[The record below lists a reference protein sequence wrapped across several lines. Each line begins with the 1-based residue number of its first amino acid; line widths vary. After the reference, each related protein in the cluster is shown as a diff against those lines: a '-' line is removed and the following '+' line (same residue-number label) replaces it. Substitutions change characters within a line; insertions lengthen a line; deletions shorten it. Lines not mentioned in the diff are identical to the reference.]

1 MYRKANRASF
11 MGRSGSSCLATTY
24 CKLVAIEIT
33 IKDVMGANAQP
44 SWKHNLPTILTSYA
58 THRASANPP
67 IPAASLN
74 SLATQLGNQL
84 ARLVCLNLSGNRTSV
99 PRNSYPYMRY
109 LMHEW
114 DGPHSQDTK
123 ESDIQAVD
131 RIANNIINTLNRAYG
146 VSP

>member
-24 CKLVAIEIT
+24 CKLIAIEIT
-33 IKDVMGANAQP
+33 VKDVMGANAQP
-44 SWKHNLPTILTSYA
+44 SWKHNLPTILTSFA
-58 THRASANPP
+58 THHASASPP
-67 IPAASLN
+67 VPAASLN

-84 ARLVCLNLSGNRTSV
+84 ARLVYLNLSGNRTSV
-99 PRNSYPYMRY
+99 PRTSYPYMRY

-114 DGPHSQDTK
+114 DGTDPQDTK

-131 RIANNIINTLNRAYG
+131 RIANSIISTLNSEYG